1 MNFEFDS
8 VQAKEVIDKSG
19 CLLPGGYVDNSG
31 VVHREVEL
39 EKLSGKDE
47 ELLADNRQ
55 PVSATLVTTILSRC
69 VKRIGVISPVTK
81 EVARALLVADRQYLL
96 LKLREATFGE
106 QVQATIRCPWPDCG
120 KKVDIDF
127 SINDIPVRES
137 DIKGPLYK
145 MDISEDAEEACREIT
160 FRLPNG
166 GDQEMVSPFLYE
178 NEARAFSMLLKR
190 CIKGIGPI
198 HNPGEEVVEKLSPLA
213 RKEIEKR
220 MEEVAPKVE
229 LTMDSNCPEC
239 GRDFTVPFDLQEFF
253 FGELRTSRD
262 LLYREVHYLAYH
274 YHWSEQEILEM
285 PREKRRGY
293 IEILADE
300 IERLNNAVG

>member
-1 MNFEFDS
+1 

-39 EKLSGKDE
+39 AQLSGREE

-81 EVARALLVADRQYLL
+81 EVARGLLVADRQYLL

-106 QVQATIRCPWPDCG
+106 QVQATIRCPWPGCG

-127 SINDIPVRES
+127 SINDIPIRES
-137 DIKGPLYK
+137 AIKEPIYK
-145 MDISEDAEEACREIT
+145 MDLSQDAAYIEDDDEACSEIT

-166 GDQEMVSPFLYE
+166 GDQEVISPFLYE

-229 LTMDSNCPEC
+229 LTMEANCPEC
-239 GRDFTVPFDLQEFF
+239 SRDFSVPFDLQEFF